1 LEYFNWRTFVADA
14 IAAFDC
20 GSNSTRLLVA
30 DDEGMALVRSMNI
43 TRLSQGVDAS
53 GTLLPDAM
61 ERTFAVLR
69 AYRAACDREGAT
81 RGRLVATS
89 AVRDAANGEEFL
101 RRAHEIVRV
110 PVSVLAGEE
119 EAALSYA
126 GATKDLVFDERPT
139 MIVDIGGGSTELA
152 VERDGTLVSY
162 SMQLGSVRVTERAL
176 GRGVVN
182 AQSDLGARTMIDD
195 EIERAF
201 SARPDFEGVVGH
213 VRLVG
218 LAGTVATLAQMDAEL
233 LVYDRDVVHHR
244 VLSLA
249 TVDRWRDL
257 LSSETPKVRLA
268 HPGMVEGREDVLPAG
283 LYILDAVMRRL
294 EVDQVLS
301 SENDILDGIVA
312 SLLAS

>member
-1 LEYFNWRTFVADA
+1 MGDA

-20 GSNSTRLLVA
+20 GSNSTRLLIA
-30 DDEGMALVRSMNI
+30 DHEGTALVRSMNI

-53 GTLLPDAM
+53 KTLLPDAM
-61 ERTFAVLR
+61 ERTLAVLR
-69 AYRAACDREGAT
+69 TYRAACDREGVT

-89 AVRDAANGEEFL
+89 AVRDALNGEEFL
-101 RRAHEIVRV
+101 RRARETVGV
-110 PVSVLAGEE
+110 PADVLAGAE

-126 GATKDLVFDERPT
+126 GATKDLVFAEAPT

-152 VERDGTLVSY
+152 VELDDTLVSY

-176 GRGVVN
+176 GRGVVS
-182 AQSDLGARTMIDD
+182 ASSDLAARTMIDE

-201 SARPDFEGVVGH
+201 AARPEFARVVGH

-218 LAGTVATLAQMDAEL
+218 LAGTVATLAQMDAQL
-233 LVYDRDVVHHR
+233 LAYDREVVHHR

-257 LSSETPKVRLA
+257 LASETPEVRLS

-283 LYILDAVMRRL
+283 LYILDAVMRRVD
-294 EVDQVLS
+294 VDQLLS

-312 SLLAS
+312 SLLGR

>member
-1 LEYFNWRTFVADA
+1 
-14 IAAFDC
+14 
-20 GSNSTRLLVA
+20 
-30 DDEGMALVRSMNI
+30 MNI

-53 GTLLPDAM
+53 GTLLPEAM
-61 ERTFAVLR
+61 ERTFSVLR
-69 AYRAACDREGAT
+69 AYRAACDEEGVT
-81 RGRLVATS
+81 RGQLAATS

-110 PVSVLAGEE
+110 PVSVLAGED

-126 GATKDLVFDERPT
+126 GATKDLEVVREPT

-152 VERDGTLVSY
+152 VELEGVLVSY

-176 GRGVVN
+176 GRGVVS
-182 AQSDLGARTMIDD
+182 AQSDRAARAMIDD

-201 SARPDFEGVVGH
+201 GARPEFETVVGH

-218 LAGTVATLAQMDAEL
+218 LAGTVATLAQMDAGL
-233 LVYDRDVVHHR
+233 HVYDRAVVHHR
-244 VLSLA
+244 ILSLA
-249 TVDRWRDL
+249 TVDRWRDVL
-257 LSSETPKVRLA
+257 ASETPEVRLA

-294 EVDQVLS
+294 EMDQLLS
-301 SENDILDGIVA
+301 SENDILDGMAA
-312 SLLAS
+312 SLLAP